1 MLSWG
6 HLAYGAAL
14 SAFVEVLVMLAL
26 PRWRRR
32 PWLIVTAALIG
43 FAGPFGWQAVLK
55 VTESYRFYTDLPVSF
70 FPISYQ
76 DTGSGVVT
84 FAIRSLTL
92 AYGPMRSALARDVA
106 TLSLAT
112 GGAALLVDIYLY

>member
-6 HLAYGAAL
+6 HLAYGAGL
-14 SAFVEVLVMLAL
+14 SALLEILVMLAV
-26 PRWRRR
+26 PRWRR
-32 PWLIVTAALIG
+32 PVLILTSAAIG

-55 VTESYRFYTDLPVSF
+55 ITESYRFYTDLPVPF

-76 DTGSGVVT
+76 DAGSGIVT

-92 AYGPMRSALARDVA
+92 AYGPMRTSLAREVA
-106 TLSLAT
+106 TLSLVT
-112 GGAALLVDIYLY
+112 GAVALLVDIYLY